1 MLSLTSWTYYLRGEV
16 VDREPFQV
24 SDLLLAGE
32 LDGELLIEVP
42 VQHVHLISPGNPAQ
56 LTQICVQMFLQITRL
71 KSGEIGVSVLQHVLP
86 HVILCHGADGH
97 VGLKPVLLA
106 ECSDCSVKDF
116 GEDGVPGEEGGHQGG
131 GCLPELVPDPQNDAI
146 SENKR
151 TSEEYNTE
159 L

>member
-86 HVILCHGADGH
+86 HVMFCHGADGH

-106 ECSDCSVKDF
+106 ECSDCPVKEG
-116 GEDGVPGEEGGHQGG
+116 GEDGVPCVGLGG
-131 GCLPELVPDPQNDAI
+131 GVY
-146 SENKR
+146 SEYIYIWAGVNR
-151 TSEEYNTE
+151 TTINITT
-159 L
+159 LTRTT